1 MVGLVLCLRN
11 SLATAQCLQC
21 VEPLSHAIIK
31 KKIVLT
37 FIYVAVGFFFFFQ
50 KPSNSDSL
58 LVPFCVCLSPFLPYL
73 LEQLLSRCWI

>member
-1 MVGLVLCLRN
+1 MLKE
-11 SLATAQCLQC
+11 Q
-21 VEPLSHAIIK
+21 LSHGSVFAVCRATKPCYYK